1 MKASQTLLQI
11 KYARVIACFA
21 QKSGLSR
28 YEALDFF
35 YRSELYPLI
44 HDGVSD
50 LHCMSDDYLASELLD
65 EYNAAA
71 SESARHQS
79 DGQTVK
85 KPPEASQEQVS

>member
-1 MKASQTLLQI
+1 MNASQTLLQI
-11 KYARVIACFA
+11 KYARVIECFA

-50 LHCMSDDYLASELLD
+50 LHCMSDEYLADELLD

-71 SESARHQS
+71 SESAGHQGS
-79 DGQTVK
+79 GQT
-85 KPPEASQEQVS
+85 PEITAGASKEPGS

>member
-1 MKASQTLLQI
+1 MPEVKSYELLQR
-11 KYARVIACFA
+11 KYARVIECFT

-65 EYNAAA
+65 EYNAAQG
-71 SESARHQS
+71 ESSRQQS
-79 DGQTVK
+79 GSLT
-85 KPPEASQEQVS
+85 

>member
-11 KYARVIACFA
+11 KYARVIECFA

-50 LHCMSDDYLASELLD
+50 LHCMSDEYLADELLD

-71 SESARHQS
+71 SESAGHPGS
-79 DGQTVK
+79 GQT
-85 KPPEASQEQVS
+85 PEITAGASKEPGS

>member
-35 YRSELYPLI
+35 YRSELCPLI

-50 LHCMSDDYLASELLD
+50 LHCMSDDYLACELLD

-71 SESARHQS
+71 SESAGHPGS
-79 DGQTVK
+79 GQT
-85 KPPEASQEQVS
+85 PEITAGASREPGS